1 MPYGRS
7 KAATQ
12 RSKFKCPS
20 GVQGSRSKNKNRHRS
35 CHRDSGGVD
44 DGKFLIR
51 LLIKHGTI
59 RRPKGF
65 CKVLFA
71 LRGSELDFLSPFEKH
86 SLLLH
91 LTDES
96 P

>member
-1 MPYGRS
+1 MPFGRS
-7 KAATQ
+7 RFNVQ
-12 RSKFKCPS
+12 CSKQKSPPFL
-20 GVQGSRSKNKNRHRS
+20 
-35 CHRDSGGVD
+35 HRDSGGVD
-44 DGKFLIR
+44 DGKILIR
-51 LLIKHGTI
+51 LLIKHGAI

-71 LRGSELDFLSPFEKH
+71 LRGSELDFPSPFEKRY

>member
-1 MPYGRS
+1 MLSLFSRIRTRS
-7 KAATQ
+7 
-12 RSKFKCPS
+12 FYI
-20 GVQGSRSKNKNRHRS
+20 GNKQNRHRS

-59 RRPKGF
+59 RRPRGF

-71 LRGSELDFLSPFEKH
+71 LRGSELDFPSPFEKRN